1 MNLLKTEMIKIL
13 IADDHTMFREGL
25 KRIIAE
31 YPDLIVSDEARN
43 GNEVIEKIFNNDFDI
58 ILLDIAMPGLNGLE
72 VLKQLKK
79 EKPKMPV
86 LIITA
91 HPEEQYAV
99 RVMKAGASGY
109 IMKESAPDELIKAIR
124 KISQGRKYIT
134 SSLAEKLAFEIQED
148 AQKPAHEIL
157 SDREYQVLLM
167 IASGKTV
174 SQIGKE
180 LFLSVKTVSSYRTRI
195 LEKMKMKTNA
205 ELTHYVIKNNLLP

>member
-1 MNLLKTEMIKIL
+1 MIKIL